1 MSGNTHAA
9 APSRDLIV
17 AELVARTGIDEPMID
32 RLVRA
37 FYGRARLDP
46 LLGPVFEH
54 NVHDWEGHL
63 GRIRAFW
70 SSVALMSG
78 RYHGQPMLA
87 HQKLPIETPHFD
99 RWLEI
104 FAETAQAVCPAPA
117 ASYFL
122 DAPIASP
129 KALSSVSPPK
139 KGRSGQ

>member
-1 MSGNTHAA
+1 MNGNTHAA

-63 GRIRAFW
+63 GRICAFW

-87 HQKLPIETPHFD
+87 HQRLPIDTPHFRSLARNFRRD
-99 RWLEI
+99 RTSGLPRAGG
-104 FAETAQAVCPAPA
+104 FVFPGTC
-117 ASYFL
+117 
-122 DAPIASP
+122 
-129 KALSSVSPPK
+129 LSHRREP
-139 KGRSGQ
+139 